1 MQKFIL
7 FDERLSL
14 LRKQAGIS
22 QKQLGEVIGLS
33 NKAICTME
41 NGTRETTFE
50 KLVLL
55 AEFFHVS
62 TDYLLG
68 VTDDPTWRGDG
79 GEQSPPPGAALR
91 FPTPPHTGDHS
102 NKQASPD

>member
-1 MQKFIL
+1 MQSLTL
-7 FDERLSL
+7 FDKRLSF

-22 QKQLGEVIGLS
+22 QKQLGEAIGLS

-55 AEFFHVS
+55 AKYFHVS

-68 VTDDPTWRGDG
+68 ITDDPTWRG
-79 GEQSPPPGAALR
+79 QL
-91 FPTPPHTGDHS
+91 
-102 NKQASPD
+102 

>member
-1 MQKFIL
+1 MKTDLIFK
-7 FDERLSL
+7 DRLKQ
-14 LRKQAGIS
+14 LRKQAKLQ
-22 QKQLGEVIGLS
+22 QKDLGEQLGLGA
-33 NKAICTME
+33 NAISMME
-41 NGTRETTFE
+41 TGNRETSFE
-50 KLVLL
+50 KLILL